1 MGGAA
6 RVAVC
11 AVLRK
16 EKARN
21 PTVSTTPEKKEKTIK
36 IFVSHRIDLD
46 SQTIDNPLFVNVRCG
61 AVYDKR
67 KNVEMLG
74 DDTGENISERRNTFN
89 ELTVQY
95 WAWKNQ
101 DADYY
106 GLCHYR
112 RYFAFKWNPSAP
124 RNDENHLEAKTI
136 SDASKFGLLD
146 ERLMRKTI
154 ENYDLIV
161 DEPLDITKKITPSG
175 SPKES
180 ILEHWRAHD
189 GFLTRME
196 YIYKLLNI
204 MERKYPAIY
213 QHAMDYLNGSR
224 YIAFNCYIM
233 KKALYEEFCKYEFDL
248 LFELG
253 RNISGEHDSV
263 WIERWGG
270 YMGEILFGIF
280 CSYMIQ
286 KKGARVKYLPLV
298 KFKHTEKQKELLP
311 FAEKNNVPIV
321 LVSSEYYVPYV
332 SCLIK
337 SAIENKDKESMLDF
351 IILHK
356 KIGKEDQ
363 HRLKMMSEG
372 RKDVSIRFC
381 DMTGLVE
388 TIDFFIAVP
397 GQSEAS
403 YYRMLTPWVLKNYAK
418 AIVMDSDLIF
428 AGDISSLMQEDISE
442 NYLGAVEDVVYQGML
457 NDPKQDADQYA
468 KNEMKLEHPFNYVN
482 TGVMLMNLEKIRMDF
497 TVEYI
502 LNYMEKHKMRIQ
514 EQDII
519 NMLFQGK
526 IKFIDLKYNYYL
538 MVHLGLVAML
548 DYAPAD
554 AVRRYKKKEKDA
566 VILHWA
572 NRPKPWDDFSDP
584 YAEKFWA
591 VARKTPFY
599 ELILHRYISSA
610 AVGAANAA
618 NLVCGE
624 DPYHRFA
631 FPWRSVRPGSRIV
644 LYGGGVVGKMFL
656 RQLANNPYCHVV
668 AVCDQ
673 NPAATGIR
681 EAPVIDV
688 RQLCDLDPDFYDLV
702 LIDLERKD
710 IAAEIRADLELSGI
724 PPQKI
729 KWVDPHR
736 R

>member
-1 MGGAA
+1 M
-6 RVAVC
+6 
-11 AVLRK
+11 
-16 EKARN
+16 
-21 PTVSTTPEKKEKTIK
+21 PTTSQKKEKTIK

-74 DDTGENISERRNTFN
+74 DDTGDNISERRNTFN

-112 RYFAFKWNPSAP
+112 RYLSFSSHHYDVAFI
-124 RNDENHLEAKTI
+124 NDHSNGCILDTAIT
-136 SDASKFGLLD
+136 SKAIEKYHLD
-146 ERLMRKTI
+146 EMHMKDEI
-154 ENYDLIV
+154 QKYDLICTTPF
-161 DEPLDITKKITPSG
+161 PLDKFGITSNYDAMKGAPLWHKIEDVD
-175 SPKES
+175 KAIAVIE
-180 ILEHWRAHD
+180 D
-189 GFLTRME
+189 
-196 YIYKLLNI
+196 
-204 MERKYPAIY
+204 KYPQMVEATKY
-213 QHAMDYLNGSR
+213 YFFESKKNWL
-224 YIAFNCYIM
+224 FNCWVM
-233 KKALYEEFCKYEFDL
+233 SKELFEKFCQFQFNV
-248 LFELG
+248 LFELEKQIDDTYYSERQRRG
-253 RNISGEHDSV
+253 LGVIGE
-263 WIERWGG
+263 R
-270 YMGEILFGIF
+270 LFGIF
-280 CSYMIQ
+280 VTYVLSL
-286 KKGARVKYLPLV
+286 KKYKVKEQQLV
-298 KFKHTEKQKELLP
+298 FFSSPERQELYPFHKQG
-311 FAEKNNVPIV
+311 NVPIV
-321 LVSSEYYVPYV
+321 LNSSDYYMPYV

-337 SAIENKDKESMLDF
+337 SAIAHNAKHRYLDF
-351 IILHK
+351 IILNK
-356 KIGKEDQ
+356 AISDENKRKIASMLENEKY
-363 HRLKMMSEG
+363 
-372 RKDVSIRFC
+372 VSVRFF
-381 DMTGLVE
+381 DMKSITSGLS
-388 TIDFFIAVP
+388 FFVASP
-397 GQSEAS
+397 NYAEEA
-403 YYRMLTPWVLKNYAK
+403 YYRMLAPWVLKNYDK
-418 AIVMDSDLIF
+418 AIVMDADIIF
-428 AGDISSLMQEDISE
+428 DGDITELYNEEIDGF
-442 NYLGAVEDVVYQGML
+442 YLAAVKDVVYQGML
-457 NDPKQDADQYA
+457 NNPFEDHLRYA
-468 KNEMKLEHPFNYVN
+468 KKEMGLRNPYDYIN
-482 TGVMLMNLEKIRMDF
+482 TGVLLMNLKLLRQGF
-497 TVEYI
+497 TMENV
-502 LNYMEKHKMRIQ
+502 LQYMESHKMRIQ

-526 IKFIDLKYNYYL
+526 IKFVDMKYNYFL
-538 MVHLGLVAML
+538 ETSQWVKDQLEFT
-548 DYAPAD
+548 PAD
-554 AVRRYKKKEKDA
+554 SVRKYRETDGSA
-566 VILHWA
+566 ISLHWA
-572 NRPKPWDDFSDP
+572 NQPKPWNDFDEP

-624 DPYHRFA
+624 DPYNRFA

-710 IAAEIRADLELSGI
+710 IATAIRADLELSGI